1 MINMT
6 TFNSW
11 INNQDYNFDVAVVRV
26 DRPVGALSGWLGFSW
41 NTTSSFYTSN
51 TFHNPGYP
59 GSPAYNGETMRYWFG
74 FYDSVIGETPRHN
87 NQGYGGQ
94 SGSNSWVNQNNS
106 PTVYALL
113 SHGTAPPEPVWT
125 GHVRID
131 QNKFNTILNYIN
143 NHTPSQPD
151 LIPLLAEASPT
162 TVQAGSALSSFS
174 FIIHNYSS
182 IAFSG
187 AIQFKVYLS
196 TNNIISASDTEIW
209 SGSVS
214 NASISAKGSNTVNI
228 STNLPVIPS
237 GTSAGNYYL
246 GVLITSSDANN
257 NNNATAGWDTKP
269 ITVSGGGS
277 PNATCSAAAT
287 ITCGQTVTGTTS
299 GAAQNVSNCGGFDLN
314 TAPGLW
320 YRYTATQT
328 GQVTATTCNSGTTF
342 DTKIGVFSG
351 SCSNLVCV
359 GGNDDDTACS
369 SNLRSTV
376 QFSASSGQ
384 TYYIYVTGF
393 QTNSGTFQLSLTCT
407 AAPTLTVSPATI
419 SQTAAAG
426 SANISVTS
434 TCSSWTVSGAP
445 AWATVSPTSGSNNGT
460 ITVSFQANTSTQ
472 SRSATLTISGC
483 SITRTVT
490 ITQAGAAVT
499 LEVSPATIS
508 QTAAAG
514 SANISVTST
523 CSSWTV
529 SGAPAWAT
537 VSPTSGS
544 NNGNINVS
552 FQANTSTQ
560 SRSATLTI
568 AGCSITRTV
577 TITQAGAAVTLEV
590 SPATISQT
598 AAAGSANISVTSTCS
613 SWTVSGAPAWA
624 TVSPTSGSNNG
635 NINVSFQAN
644 TSTQSRSA
652 TLTIAGCSI
661 TRTVTITQA
670 GAAVTLEVSPATIS
684 QTAAA
689 GSANISVTSTCSSWT
704 VSGAPAWATVS
715 PTSGSNNGTITV
727 SFQANTSTQSRS
739 ATLTISGCSITRTV
753 TITQAGTATS
763 LEVSPA
769 TISQTAAVG
778 SANISVTSNC
788 SSWTVSGAPAWAT
801 VSPTSGS
808 NNGTITVSFQANTS
822 TQSRSATLTI
832 SGCSITRTV
841 TITQAGT
848 ATSLEVSPATISQT
862 AAVGSANISVTSNCS
877 SWTVSGAPAWAT
889 VSPTSGSNNGTI
901 TVSFQA
907 NTSTQSRS
915 ATLTISG
922 CSITRTVTIT
932 QTGTATSLEVS
943 PATISQ
949 TAAAGSANIS
959 VTSNCS
965 SWTVSG
971 APAWATVSP
980 TSGSNN
986 GTITVSFQA
995 NTSTQSRSATLTISG
1010 CSITRT
1016 VTITQTG
1023 TATSLE
1029 VSPATISQTAAAGSA
1044 NISVTSNC
1052 SSWTVSGAPAWATVS
1067 PTSGSNNG
1075 TITVSFQANTSAQS
1089 RSATLTISGCS
1100 ITRTVTITQ
1109 EAVASTIPWVRS
1121 ITGSNHIIIVQSS
1134 LTATLDGTPLEPGD
1148 AIGFFFE
1155 HNGALHC
1162 SSYLVLSGQNQ
1173 SVAVYGNDPTAPG
1186 KNGFESGEIFRVKV
1200 YKAATQQVHDAQVN
1214 FAPAGTV
1221 IPPLTITHTNTFAA
1235 NGISLL
1241 TNLNASTNSSFRIVL
1256 NTGWNMIS
1264 SHTLPADAN
1273 MPVVFSD
1280 LTSVVEVVKDVNGD
1294 AYFPVL
1300 NINGLGNWDMTKGY
1314 QVRSAADTVLTITG
1328 SRVDPAATPIP
1339 INSGW
1344 QIISYLRTQAA
1355 PISEQLASI
1364 TGIVELVKDNLG
1376 VNTYIPGLMINSIGD
1391 MRPGQGYQLK
1401 ASAPGTLTYPAN
1413 QLWSDPSV
1421 VLQSASPV
1429 LERAVPA
1436 HFEYDRILKS
1446 CHNSTLIIRSEVASA
1461 MMEPGDEIGVFS
1473 TDGILC
1479 GAAVFEDRHFAVTI
1493 WGDDPTTLGIPEGLL
1508 PGEVYQLRIWKSAQ
1522 NSETNITP
1530 VFTSGDEVYHNDDIE
1545 IAAHFSTATAVK
1557 EPSVEV
1563 QPLTVFPNPTGGR
1576 FYVMLPAGI
1585 EMLELRDAKGAL
1597 LQRVSQPAGGLLPME
1612 TAGYPKGLLLL
1623 SAWDAMGRRWYAKV
1637 VVQ

>member
-434 TCSSWTVSGAP
+434 T
-445 AWATVSPTSGSNNGT
+445 
-460 ITVSFQANTSTQ
+460 
-472 SRSATLTISGC
+472 
-483 SITRTVT
+483 
-490 ITQAGAAVT
+490 
-499 LEVSPATIS
+499 
-508 QTAAAG
+508 
-514 SANISVTST
+514 
-523 CSSWTV
+523 
-529 SGAPAWAT
+529 
-537 VSPTSGS
+537 
-544 NNGNINVS
+544 
-552 FQANTSTQ
+552 
-560 SRSATLTI
+560 
-568 AGCSITRTV
+568 
-577 TITQAGAAVTLEV
+577 
-590 SPATISQT
+590 
-598 AAAGSANISVTSTCS
+598 
-613 SWTVSGAPAWA
+613 
-624 TVSPTSGSNNG
+624 
-635 NINVSFQAN
+635 
-644 TSTQSRSA
+644 
-652 TLTIAGCSI
+652 
-661 TRTVTITQA
+661 
-670 GAAVTLEVSPATIS
+670 
-684 QTAAA
+684 
-689 GSANISVTSTCSSWT
+689 
-704 VSGAPAWATVS
+704 
-715 PTSGSNNGTITV
+715 
-727 SFQANTSTQSRS
+727 
-739 ATLTISGCSITRTV
+739 
-753 TITQAGTATS
+753 
-763 LEVSPA
+763 
-769 TISQTAAVG
+769 
-778 SANISVTSNC
+778 
-788 SSWTVSGAPAWAT
+788 
-801 VSPTSGS
+801 
-808 NNGTITVSFQANTS
+808 
-822 TQSRSATLTI
+822 
-832 SGCSITRTV
+832 
-841 TITQAGT
+841 
-848 ATSLEVSPATISQT
+848 
-862 AAVGSANISVTSNCS
+862 
-877 SWTVSGAPAWAT
+877 
-889 VSPTSGSNNGTI
+889 
-901 TVSFQA
+901 
-907 NTSTQSRS
+907 
-915 ATLTISG
+915 
-922 CSITRTVTIT
+922 
-932 QTGTATSLEVS
+932 
-943 PATISQ
+943 
-949 TAAAGSANIS
+949 
-959 VTSNCS
+959 CS